1 MRRGERAVYLDQ
13 ARLSLSCPLR
23 LERGARRFSSI
34 VQPAAGWGES
44 LAAAVPTDMKEL
56 CFLPIFSIFLA
67 IIVPRESI
75 ADGKQLDYA
84 DALDLMIQNRVDLN
98 VLEAFRF
105 ENQQVWISTFT
116 WKMGTITR

>member
-1 MRRGERAVYLDQ
+1 MQGV
-13 ARLSLSCPLR
+13 S
-23 LERGARRFSSI
+23 
-34 VQPAAGWGES
+34 
-44 LAAAVPTDMKEL
+44 AAVPTDMKEL
-56 CFLPIFSIFLA
+56 CLPIFSIFLA

>member
-1 MRRGERAVYLDQ
+1 MQGV
-13 ARLSLSCPLR
+13 S
-23 LERGARRFSSI
+23 
-34 VQPAAGWGES
+34 
-44 LAAAVPTDMKEL
+44 AAVPTDMKEL
-56 CFLPIFSIFLA
+56 CLPIFSIFLA

-105 ENQQVWISTFT
+105 ENQQVWPISRIT
-116 WKMGTITR
+116 WRMCAIAR